1 MSRIRS
7 IHPGLFTDEAFMQ
20 ATPNARLLL
29 IGIWTEAWDD
39 GVFEKKPLTLKAKI
53 FPADNV
59 DVGELLVE
67 LEGLGFFQTF
77 KIAGKSFG
85 AVRNFRKFQ
94 RPKKPN
100 SSGLLPEEFRNYVA
114 LSHEDTEPVEY
125 QFGTGGEK
133 FPQMEDGGWREGWRG
148 EEKTVSRPTTDENFS
163 NFWNAYP
170 RKISRGAAERAF
182 QDAIATEAPAVILEK
197 LKTYKFSEDPKF
209 IPSPV
214 NWLKDRRWEDDPAVT
229 APAKQEKDLRNIP
242 DTQLSNN
249 EYWRKRMQ
257 LRNL

>member
-59 DVGELLVE
+59 DVSELLTE

-77 KIAGKSFG
+77 KVAGKSYG

-100 SSGLLPEEFRNYVA
+100 SSGLLTDELRNYVA
-114 LSHEDTEPVEY
+114 ITDDGSEPVEN
-125 QFGTGGEK
+125 QFGTSGEK
-133 FPQMEDGGWREGWRG
+133 SPQMEDGGWREGG
-148 EEKTVSRPTTDENFS
+148 NTLSKSDPNLCFDQ
-163 NFWNAYP
+163 FWKAYP
-170 RKISRGAAERAF
+170 RKIGRGAAERAF
-182 QDAIATEAPAVILEK
+182 QEASNTEASSVIIEK
-197 LKTYKFSEDPKF
+197 LKTYKFSEDTKF

-214 NWLKDRRWEDDPAVT
+214 NWLKDRRWEDDPQAID
-229 APAKQEKDLRNIP
+229 PPKQEKDLRNIP
-242 DTQLSNN
+242 DAQLSNN
-249 EYWRKRMQ
+249 DYWRKRMQ

>member
-20 ATPNARLLL
+20 ASPNARLLL

-59 DVGELLVE
+59 DVSELLTE
-67 LEGLGFFQTF
+67 LEALGFFQTF
-77 KIAGKSFG
+77 TVSGKSYG

-100 SSGLLPEEFRNYVA
+100 SSGLLTDELRNYVA
-114 LSHEDTEPVEY
+114 ITDDGSEPVGN
-125 QFGTGGEK
+125 QFGTSGEK
-133 FPQMEDGGWREGWRG
+133 SPQMEDGGCIGKRNSLPYTEG
-148 EEKTVSRPTTDENFS
+148 DELFS
-163 NFWNAYP
+163 KFWNAYP
-170 RKISRGAAERAF
+170 RKISQGAAERAF
-182 QDAIATEAPAVILEK
+182 EEASKIEKPHTILDR
-197 LKTYKFSEDPKF
+197 LLDYKFSEDPKF

-214 NWLKDRRWEDDPAVT
+214 NWLRDRRWQDDPRAT
-229 APAKQEKDLRNIP
+229 APAKQERDLTKVP
-242 DTQLSNN
+242 DSQLSNN

-257 LRNL
+257 LRNI

>member
-59 DVGELLVE
+59 DVSELLTE
-67 LEGLGFFQTF
+67 LEALGFFQTF
-77 KIAGKSFG
+77 TVSGKSYG

-100 SSGLLPEEFRNYVA
+100 SSGLLTDELRNYVA
-114 LSHEDTEPVEY
+114 ITDDGSELVGN
-125 QFGTGGEK
+125 QFGTSGEK
-133 FPQMEDGGWREGWRG
+133 SPQMEDGGCIGRRN
-148 EEKTVSRPTTDENFS
+148 SLPYTDGDELFS
-163 NFWNAYP
+163 KFWNAYP
-170 RKISRGAAERAF
+170 RKIGRGAAERAF
-182 QDAIATEAPAVILEK
+182 QEASNTEASSVIIEK
-197 LKTYKFSEDPKF
+197 LKTYKFSEDTKF
-209 IPSPV
+209 IPSPM
-214 NWLKDRRWEDDPAVT
+214 NWLKDRRWEDDPQAID
-229 APAKQEKDLRNIP
+229 PPKQEKDLRNIP
-242 DTQLSNN
+242 DAQLSNN
-249 EYWRKRMQ
+249 DYWRKRMQ